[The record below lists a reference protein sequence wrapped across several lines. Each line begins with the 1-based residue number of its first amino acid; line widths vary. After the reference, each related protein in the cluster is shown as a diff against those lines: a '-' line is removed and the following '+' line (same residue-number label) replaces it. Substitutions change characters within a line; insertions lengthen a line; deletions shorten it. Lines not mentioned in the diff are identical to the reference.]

1 MALDVLREADDLVR
15 VLADLDDRLARAGV
29 RGLPRGTVLDDEAER
44 ALHAVSRQEIAWAI
58 ERVRHLLDGLLEL
71 RVRLQRLRALK
82 GRGASVGEQRTP

>member
-29 RGLPRGTVLDDEAER
+29 RGLPGGLILDDEAER
-44 ALHAVSRQEIAWAI
+44 ALRAVTRQELAWAL
-58 ERVRHLLDGLLEL
+58 ERVRHLLDGLLALE
-71 RVRLQRLRALK
+71 VRLQGLRTLK

>member
-29 RGLPRGTVLDDEAER
+29 RGLPGGLILDDEAER
-44 ALHAVSRQEIAWAI
+44 ALRAVSRQELAWAL
-58 ERVRHLLDGLLEL
+58 ERVRHLLDGLLALE
-71 RVRLQRLRALK
+71 VRLQGLRTLK

>member
-29 RGLPRGTVLDDEAER
+29 RGLPGGLILDDEAER
-44 ALHAVSRQEIAWAI
+44 ALRAVTRQELAWAL
-58 ERVRHLLDGLLEL
+58 ERVRHLLDGLLAL
-71 RVRLQRLRALK
+71 QVRLQGLRTLK